1 MEENTIANNYDNY
14 EDPKWPLHIMGKI
27 IEEKYEELEDEKVNP
42 RYIGSVDELEEKFM
56 EYLQSFHKMQ
66 IAYVK
71 LKNPKKEQNQKE
83 QSKQNL
89 KALKEQNQDEKLPE
103 GLEQNGEKQEITF
116 DATCLFHGLIK
127 EKQKYK
133 KLKKDNKERINGL
146 IEVAHKTIELRE
158 KINSITSYPQL
169 INLFKTYDDPS
180 EEEAGARLKRLIA
193 SINKQKPEHNK
204 HGYIF
209 RFIT

>member
-14 EDPKWPLHIMGKI
+14 VDPKWTLHIMGKI
-27 IEEKYEELEDEKVNP
+27 IEDKYQEIEDEKSNTQYVG
-42 RYIGSVDELEEKFM
+42 RLGVLEEKLV

-66 IAYVK
+66 IAYAK
-71 LKNPKKEQNQKE
+71 LKKPKKEETQKE
-83 QSKQNL
+83 QSK
-89 KALKEQNQDEKLPE
+89 QNQDEKLPE

-133 KLKKDNKERINGL
+133 KLKKDNRERINGL

-169 INLFKTYDDPS
+169 INLFKTYDNPT
-180 EEEAGARLKRLIA
+180 EEEARTRLKRLIA

-209 RFIT
+209 RLIT